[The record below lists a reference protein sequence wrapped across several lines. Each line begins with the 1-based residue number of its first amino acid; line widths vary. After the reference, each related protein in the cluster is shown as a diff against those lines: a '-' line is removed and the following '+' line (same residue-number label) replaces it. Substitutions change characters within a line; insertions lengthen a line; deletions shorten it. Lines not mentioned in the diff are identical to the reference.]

1 MEFSAKERQDFIVDE
16 ATEIRDDLK
25 NNKENPIDTSLSPV
39 PPFIGTVDAHDQ
51 TKQKESTTEE
61 IKIIIIG
68 QDPTVGS
75 IATRKKI
82 KTTLM
87 LDDKNAE
94 LTKYIEKQICEPL
107 GLSLANVYATNLF
120 KYFYAHR
127 PTSKNV
133 DILKSHLE
141 PNLKLLKDE
150 LKQYHN
156 VTIIALG
163 QPVLQL
169 LTYDKNELKRYRGYD
184 KKTPNHISKKEGAL
198 SYVLAND
205 NKLGVDFY
213 PFPHLNT
220 YNRSKNFKKNNK
232 PAFYFDQFIAYLDL
246 VK

>member
-1 MEFSAKERQDFIVDE
+1 MGKEINWENLMEFSAEERQDFIVDE

-25 NNKENPIDTSLSPV
+25 NNKENPIVTSSPKSKSSSKYPQPI
-39 PPFIGTVDAHDQ
+39 PPYIG
-51 TKQKESTTEE
+51 SGE
-61 IKIIIIG
+61 IKLIIIG

-82 KTTLM
+82 NTTLM

-94 LTKYIEKQICEPL
+94 LTKYIEKQICKPL

-150 LKQYHN
+150 LKQYPN
-156 VTIIALG
+156 VPIITLG
-163 QPVLQL
+163 RPVLRL
-169 LTYDKNELKRYRGYD
+169 LTNDDENELK
-184 KKTPNHISKKEGAL
+184 
-198 SYVLAND
+198 
-205 NKLGVDFY
+205 
-213 PFPHLNT
+213 T
-220 YNRSKNFKKNNK
+220 YWDHPKGNPSNSRK
-232 PAFYFDQFIAYLDL
+232 
-246 VK
+246 